1 MIGVVSCQL
10 RLARRTAYLSG
21 NLVVASILITT
32 SFVAP
37 VSRPTKY
44 VAESSPSSK
53 TSRPPSTTPVISTNP
68 AYHRSM
74 EKATAAAVEKTG
86 DLVSTSFTRKTL
98 VWPLDESPNDL
109 V

>member
-1 MIGVVSCQL
+1 M
-10 RLARRTAYLSG
+10 R
-21 NLVVASILITT
+21 ITT

-68 AYHRSM
+68 AYHSVE
-74 EKATAAAVEKTG
+74 EKATAVDVEKTG
-86 DLVSTSFTRKTL
+86 DFVSTFFTKKTL
-98 VWPLDESPNDL
+98 NWTWPNDF